1 MEPKNAIAL
10 DEHVLDS
17 TIRKRKRVGATQCAE
32 ANDAPNLSQNGPKQ
46 NLTLFPDSTGHKKS
60 KMMCSADDILER
72 YNNFKISGMPVRVMS
87 HQHGGWR
94 DFPEDVVNSVQQ
106 SFQLKRPITSAVFQN
121 RHILLDFM
129 QMVCLDSVMAISKP
143 IAWIDDHGKC
153 FSPDS
158 CAGVIPS
165 EPLQHGK
172 NEFLKSSHD
181 LSSSYEAH
189 EHDGMSAAESSSS
202 ASFDAVLSDVQEVNN
217 VVEDKQKVLNESGEV
232 SGENKKGHL
241 SRMNETADGAMQ
253 APRNNQ
259 SGQRAD
265 SAVRNLLFQGSGHLF
280 TEKDIIGI
288 YRTPMLDQLGRSRYS
303 LFQKEV
309 QVTKNQRGNA
319 NERYA
324 WLACT
329 KGTMEEMMMNGALE
343 IAKPLQGPMYGVGA
357 HLAPANSS
365 NICVGL
371 SDIDE
376 NGIIRMMLCRVIMGN
391 VEVVFPG
398 SNQCQPTS
406 ESFDSGVDDLQRPK
420 HYIIWD
426 ANVHKHIYA
435 EYAVI
440 IKVPYMNN
448 GDTASNISEIR
459 NSGAL
464 DNPTKDDSLQTIA
477 SSGDEQQACMLGR
490 APSPRSPSSPWMPF
504 SMLFAAISAKVPRS
518 DMDLVHKYYEEFK
531 RRKISRPDLV
541 KQLRQIVG
549 DKLLVSTVVRL
560 QQKLPPMAATEQA
573 PRAPGRGGGAS
584 P

>member
-46 NLTLFPDSTGHKKS
+46 NLALFPDSTGHKKS

-143 IAWIDDHGKC
+143 IAWIDDH
-153 FSPDS
+153 
-158 CAGVIPS
+158 
-165 EPLQHGK
+165 
-172 NEFLKSSHD
+172 
-181 LSSSYEAH
+181 
-189 EHDGMSAAESSSS
+189 
-202 ASFDAVLSDVQEVNN
+202 VLSDVQEVNN

-343 IAKPLQGPMYGVGA
+343 IAKPLQGP
-357 HLAPANSS
+357 
-365 NICVGL
+365 IVGL